1 MKSRS
6 IEFDNIDQ
14 ELSEQPDNSNKEIN
28 TINQNNYN
36 ELPVNNSID
45 DMIEKQA
52 EVNDLI
58 KSISWLSVD
67 ENWDSGILTYDN
79 MQLPRIHQYI
89 VRPKMTIH
97 GINIKHVLGML
108 LRSTNTTSM
117 YEI

>member
-1 MKSRS
+1 MTKIKYKEHILITGITLTIRKVEIQQKCCQFQLKSRS

-67 ENWDSGILTYDN
+67 EN
-79 MQLPRIHQYI
+79 
-89 VRPKMTIH
+89 
-97 GINIKHVLGML
+97 
-108 LRSTNTTSM
+108 
-117 YEI
+117 